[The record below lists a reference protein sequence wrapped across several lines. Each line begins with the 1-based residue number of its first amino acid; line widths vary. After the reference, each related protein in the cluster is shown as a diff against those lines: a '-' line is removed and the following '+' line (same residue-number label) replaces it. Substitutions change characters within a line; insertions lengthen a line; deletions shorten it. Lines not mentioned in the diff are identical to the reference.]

1 MFRHSLSLV
10 VFKKEVLESIRDKRV
25 ILGVVVSPL
34 LVTPL
39 LMGTIL
45 FFAGKKEIEKR
56 QAVVDIGIVE
66 NGSFSELTNWLE
78 ERESIKTSH
87 FSTKEEASQA
97 IMDRTIR
104 AAIVVSK
111 DAQTQYQAN
120 GSAALEILFNASNE
134 NSINGLS
141 RAQRLI
147 RQFDEFALEERIR
160 AESLPDSF
168 ASPTEIETTNLATS
182 KSTGSLVLGMILP
195 YLIVISAAFGG
206 IQTAFD
212 LCAGEKERGTME
224 TLLVS
229 PASREELVRGKLLTI
244 LLISLTASLCAITG
258 ILAPLAFGLE
268 LFKDL
273 VGDQISFDLLSIF
286 WMLLLVIPLALFTS
300 SLLLVISSFA
310 RNQKEAQTYILPFIS
325 VVILPAIL
333 SSVLGAES
341 NIYTAFIPVLNIS
354 LTMKQIFGNLS
365 EPLYFAISLSTSLL
379 YAFLAM
385 RLATALFQREQIL
398 FRT

>member
-1 MFRHSLSLV
+1 MFKNSLSLV
-10 VFKKEVLESIRDKRV
+10 VFKKEILESIRDKRV
-25 ILGVVVSPL
+25 LLGVIVSPL

-39 LMGTIL
+39 LILTIL

-56 QAVVDIGIVE
+56 QAVIDIGIVE
-66 NGSFSELTNWLE
+66 KQHFPELSDWLDNKGT
-78 ERESIKTSH
+78 IKTSD
-87 FSTKEEASQA
+87 FASREEASQA
-97 IMDRTIR
+97 IQDRTIR
-104 AAIVVSK
+104 AAVVISK
-111 DAQTQYQAN
+111 GAQDQYFDN
-120 GSAALEILFNASNE
+120 GSAELEILFSASNE
-134 NSINGLS
+134 NSLNALS
-141 RAQRLI
+141 RTRDLL
-147 RQFDEFALEERIR
+147 RQFDRYALKERIQ
-160 AESLPDSF
+160 AVSLPESF
-168 ASPTEIETTNLATS
+168 ASPTKVESTNLATS

-229 PASREELVRGKLLTI
+229 PASREEIVRGKLLTI
-244 LLISLTASLCAITG
+244 LLISLIASFCAITG

-273 VGDQISFDLLSIF
+273 VGDQISFDLLSVF

-333 SSVLGAES
+333 SSVIGAES
-341 NIYTAFIPVLNIS
+341 SLFTAFIPVLNIS
-354 LTMKQIFGNLS
+354 LTMKQIFGDLF
-365 EPLYFAISLSTSLL
+365 EPLFFTIALSSSLL
-379 YAFLAM
+379 YAVIAM
-385 RLATALFQREQIL
+385 RIATALFQREQIL